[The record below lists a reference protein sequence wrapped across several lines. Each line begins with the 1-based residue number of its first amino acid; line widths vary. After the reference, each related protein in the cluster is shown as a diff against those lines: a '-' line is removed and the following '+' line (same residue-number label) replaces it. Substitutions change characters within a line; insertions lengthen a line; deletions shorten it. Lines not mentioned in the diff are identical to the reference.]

1 MSKPTG
7 NELKLNRIKSKS
19 QNEIKNKKKISNYK
33 AMMADRDRENIR
45 FPTFFC
51 NK

>member
-19 QNEIKNKKKISNYK
+19 KSQNEIKNK
-33 AMMADRDRENIR
+33 
-45 FPTFFC
+45 
-51 NK
+51 NKLVTIKL

>member
-19 QNEIKNKKKISNYK
+19 QNEIKTKNKLVTIKL
-33 AMMADRDRENIR
+33 
-45 FPTFFC
+45 
-51 NK
+51 